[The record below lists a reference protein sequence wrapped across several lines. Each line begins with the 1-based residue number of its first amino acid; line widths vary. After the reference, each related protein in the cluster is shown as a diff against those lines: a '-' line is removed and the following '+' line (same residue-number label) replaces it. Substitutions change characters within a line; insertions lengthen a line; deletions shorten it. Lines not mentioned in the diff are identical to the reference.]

1 MTEADIIAIEKLLRT
16 ELPGSV
22 RQFLLHPE
30 AIPPIVRQ
38 DFFDDP
44 RTLVSRNLELR
55 QNGYYHLTWSKD
67 FFAVGHDPG
76 DCVYYFDLGAPGA
89 PVYFADYDYDDAAD
103 FKKLA
108 DSPADFTA
116 YLVRFGDDFEKQ
128 EGRIR

>member
-1 MTEADIIAIEKLLRT
+1 MTEADIVTIEKLLGT
-16 ELPGSV
+16 ELPGAV

-38 DFFDDP
+38 DFFDNP

-55 QNGYYHLTWSKD
+55 QNGYYHLRWSKD

-76 DCVYYFDLGAPGA
+76 DCVYYFDLGDPGVS
-89 PVYFADYDYDDAAD
+89 VYFADHDHDDPAD

-108 DSPADFTA
+108 ETPRDFTA
-116 YLVRFGDDFEKQ
+116 YLVKLGDDFEEQ
-128 EGRIR
+128 ERRTG